1 MRSMERYRLARSLP
15 DLKHSIIYIYYNKK
29 DNIFYNIY
37 DSPIYNI
44 FDYITPH
51 DILLFK
57 NDPGYNLFPYRYN
70 DDILVEI
77 FEYIE

>member
-1 MRSMERYRLARSLP
+1 MRSMELYRLARSLP
-15 DLKHSIIYIYYNKK
+15 ELKHSIIYIYYNKK
-29 DNIFYNIY
+29 DNIFYSIF

-44 FDYITPH
+44 FEFVTPQ

-57 NDPGYNLFPYRYN
+57 NDPGYNIFSYRYN

-77 FEYIE
+77 VEYIE